1 MTPNLERENIKNDP
15 LHPFVTPEDYF
26 ATFKERLMQRIEE
39 EEKVQNEVKS
49 QARKLWKPYVYWSIG
64 AAAVLLL
71 AVSLWTLSPL
81 QQSTLPATLDPV
93 ELNAYDMSDE
103 EFQQFLLDD
112 TNEDYWGSIYM
123 EEDDQSVISSR

>member
-49 QARKLWKPYVYWSIG
+49 QARKLWKPYLYWSIG

-71 AVSLWTLSPL
+71 AVSLWNLSPL
-81 QQSTLPATLDPV
+81 QHSAALPDPV

-112 TNEDYWGSIYM
+112 TNEDYWGPFTWKRMIKA
-123 EEDDQSVISSR
+123 

>member
-1 MTPNLERENIKNDP
+1 MTPNLERKNIENDP
-15 LHPFVTPEDYF
+15 LHPFVTPENYF
-26 ATFKERLMQRIEE
+26 ATFKERLKQRIEE
-39 EEKVQNEVKS
+39 EEKVQSEVKS
-49 QARKLWKPYVYWSIG
+49 QTRKLWKPYVYWSIG

-81 QQSTLPATLDPV
+81 QQSTLPDPV

-112 TNEDYWGSIYM
+112 TNEDYWGFIYM

>member
-1 MTPNLERENIKNDP
+1 MTPNFERENIENDP
-15 LHPFVTPEDYF
+15 LHPFVTPENYF
-26 ATFKERLMQRIEE
+26 ATFKERLKQRIEE
-39 EEKVQNEVKS
+39 EEKVQSEVKS
-49 QARKLWKPYVYWSIG
+49 QTRKLWKPYVYWFIG

-81 QQSTLPATLDPV
+81 QQSTLPDPV

-112 TNEDYWGSIYM
+112 TNEDYWGFIYM

>member
-1 MTPNLERENIKNDP
+1 MTPNFERKNIEIDP
-15 LHPFVTPEDYF
+15 LHPFVTPENYF
-26 ATFKERLMQRIEE
+26 ATFKERLKQRIEE
-39 EEKVQNEVKS
+39 EEKVQSEVKS
-49 QARKLWKPYVYWSIG
+49 QIRKLWKPYVYWSIG

-81 QQSTLPATLDPV
+81 QQSTLPDPV

-112 TNEDYWGSIYM
+112 TNEYYWGFIYM

>member
-1 MTPNLERENIKNDP
+1 MTPNFERKNIENDP
-15 LHPFVTPEDYF
+15 LHPFVTPENYF
-26 ATFKERLMQRIEE
+26 ATFKERLKQRIEE
-39 EEKVQNEVKS
+39 EEKVQSEVKS
-49 QARKLWKPYVYWSIG
+49 QPRKLWKPYVYWSIG

-71 AVSLWTLSPL
+71 AVSFWTLSPL
-81 QQSTLPATLDPV
+81 QQSTLPDPV

-112 TNEDYWGSIYM
+112 TNEDYWGVIYM

>member
-1 MTPNLERENIKNDP
+1 MTPNFERKNIENDP
-15 LHPFVTPEDYF
+15 LHPFVTPENYF
-26 ATFKERLMQRIEE
+26 ATFKERLKQRIEE
-39 EEKVQNEVKS
+39 EEKVQSEVKS
-49 QARKLWKPYVYWSIG
+49 QTGKLWKRYVYWSIG

-81 QQSTLPATLDPV
+81 QQSTLPDPV

-112 TNEDYWGSIYM
+112 TNEDYWGFIYM